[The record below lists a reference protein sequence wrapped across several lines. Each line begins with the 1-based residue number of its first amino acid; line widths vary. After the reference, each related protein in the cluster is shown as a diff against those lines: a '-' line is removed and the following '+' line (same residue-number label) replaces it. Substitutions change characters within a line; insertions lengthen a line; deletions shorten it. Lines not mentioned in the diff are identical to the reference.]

1 MYFCFS
7 RLQLNALS
15 LNAYFMSHT
24 SKRFFFLFI
33 LCTLLSL
40 NACRSTKEVS
50 NSQFELATRDS
61 LASVNGKAFFIK
73 GIEAYN
79 QQSFS
84 EALTAFKSAE
94 PFIFT
99 GTKFNANDK
108 ALLYNALGK
117 CFFFL
122 GRADSAAYY
131 FTAAQIIEPQNY
143 ESYNNSGYVK
153 FIQREY
159 DLAISDFKK
168 ALSIKP
174 DYKEA
179 TANLKLA
186 EEFKSG
192 KLTWDA
198 DALFDKAEA
207 MQDIDEKIS
216 LYSRLVELQPNFADA
231 KNNLGVALFRKGL
244 LDDAQN
250 IFTKI
255 IAEHPDYAMAYNNL
269 GFVCEAKGLYDEAIR
284 NYRKAV
290 ELDAQFILA
299 LENLSSVLY
308 DQADYDGALN
318 AAKNILL
325 YDPNNSDAKAC
336 IALCEKQLKNKRKK
350 K

>member
-1 MYFCFS
+1 MS
-7 RLQLNALS
+7 RTKHL
-15 LNAYFMSHT
+15 
-24 SKRFFFLFI
+24 FFLLI
-33 LCTLLSL
+33 LGTTVFL

-50 NSQFELATRDS
+50 TAELESATRDS

-79 QQSFS
+79 QQSYS
-84 EALTAFKSAE
+84 EAIAQFKSAE

-117 CFFFL
+117 CFFFS
-122 GRADSAAYY
+122 GIADSAAYY

-143 ESYNNSGYVK
+143 EAYNNSGYVK

-159 DLAISDFKK
+159 DLAVSDFKK
-168 ALSIKP
+168 SLSIKP
-174 DYKEA
+174 DYGEA
-179 TANLKLA
+179 IENLKLT

-207 MQDIDEKIS
+207 MQNIDEKIS
-216 LYSRLVELQPNFADA
+216 LYSRLVELQPKFADA
-231 KNNLGVALFRKGL
+231 KNNLGVALFRKGR
-244 LDDAQN
+244 LDDALN
-250 IFTKI
+250 LFTQLV
-255 IAEHPDYAMAYNNL
+255 AEHPDYAMGYNNL
-269 GFVCEAKGLYDEAIR
+269 GFICEAKGLKEEAIS

-290 ELDAQFILA
+290 ELDGQFVLA

-308 DQADYDGALN
+308 DQADYDGALK
-318 AAKNILL
+318 AAKNVLL
-325 YDPNNSDAKAC
+325 YEPNNSDAKTR
-336 IALCEKQLKNKRKK
+336 IALCEKQLKNNRKK

>member
-1 MYFCFS
+1 MPTH
-7 RLQLNALS
+7 LVLLNMP
-15 LNAYFMSHT
+15 N
-24 SKRFFFLFI
+24 RFF
-33 LCTLLSL
+33 LLLIFGALLLL
-40 NACRSTKEVS
+40 NACRSTKEATTLDTESV
-50 NSQFELATRDS
+50 TRDS

-79 QQSFS
+79 QKSFS

-108 ALLYNALGK
+108 ALLYNAIGK

-122 GRADSAAYY
+122 GSADSASYY
-131 FTAAQIIEPQNY
+131 FTAAQILEPQNY
-143 ESYNNSGYVK
+143 EAYNNSGYIK

-168 ALSIKP
+168 SLLIKP
-174 DYKEA
+174 DYSEA
-179 TANLKLA
+179 IENLKLT

-198 DALFDKAEA
+198 EALFEKAEQ
-207 MQDIDEKIS
+207 MQNIDEKIS
-216 LYSRLVELQPNFADA
+216 LYSRLTQLQPNFADA
-231 KNNLGVALFRKGL
+231 KNNLGVALFRAGR
-244 LDDAQN
+244 LDDALKV
-250 IFTKI
+250 FTELT
-255 IAEHPDYAMAYNNL
+255 AQHPDYAMGYNNL
-269 GFVCEAKGLYDEAIR
+269 GFVSEAKGLKDDAVSH
-284 NYRKAV
+284 YRKAIQ
-290 ELDAQFILA
+290 LDSQFVLA

-308 DQADYDGALN
+308 EQADYDGAIK
-318 AAKNILL
+318 AAKEVLL
-325 YDPNNSDAKAC
+325 YEPNNSDAKAR

>member
-1 MYFCFS
+1 
-7 RLQLNALS
+7 
-15 LNAYFMSHT
+15 MSCT
-24 SKRFFFLFI
+24 ANRFFFLLI
-33 LCTLLSL
+33 LSLLMCL

-50 NSQFELATRDS
+50 SSELEFATRDS
-61 LASVNGKAFFIK
+61 LAIVNGKAFFIK

-79 QQSFS
+79 QKSFS
-84 EALTAFKSAE
+84 EAIAQFKSAE

-122 GRADSAAYY
+122 GSVDSAAYY
-131 FTAAQIIEPQNY
+131 FTAAQVVEPQNY
-143 ESYNNSGYVK
+143 EAYNNSGYLK

-174 DYKEA
+174 DYAEA
-179 TANLKLA
+179 IENLKLT
-186 EEFKSG
+186 EDFKSG

-207 MQDIDEKIS
+207 AQDVDEKIS
-216 LYSRLVELQPNFADA
+216 LYSRLVELQPKFADA
-231 KNNLGVALFRKGL
+231 KNNLGVALFRKGR
-244 LDDAQN
+244 LDDALN
-250 IFTKI
+250 LFTQLV
-255 IAEHPDYAMAYNNL
+255 AEHPDYAMGYNNL
-269 GFVCEAKGLYDEAIR
+269 GFVHEAKGLKDEAIA
-284 NYRKAV
+284 NYRKAI
-290 ELDAQFILA
+290 ELDGQFVLA

-308 DQADYDGALN
+308 DQADYDGALK
-318 AAKNILL
+318 AAKDVLL
-325 YDPNNSDAKAC
+325 YEPNNSDAKAR
-336 IALCEKQLKNKRKK
+336 IALCEQHLKNKRKK